1 MSEGNTKKLNS
12 YRGLFF
18 LLGFGI
24 LGATALLAIGGI
36 YFSFINPSF

>member
-1 MSEGNTKKLNS
+1 MSEQNTKKLNS
-12 YRGLFF
+12 YPGLFA
-18 LLGFGI
+18 LLALGI